1 MGSTVESFE
10 STFALSYILVKTH
23 GLIIPDKLLRT
34 YQAVFCE
41 IQCQRNSNNTKSN
54 MTSVIPD
61 AFERIKNL
69 IAKRDEV
76 KIDNLL
82 FQLHH
87 QVNFIVLLVGFAFTF
102 AENYIDGDAIT
113 CFGQGVNDYT
123 TKFCFIHGS
132 TYIKDSIQT
141 ELTGRKCRMRLAG
154 SQPEPEPSDCLL
166 HVAPIDPNR
175 LHGCH
180 QNAKNVLEEMS

>member
-1 MGSTVESFE
+1 MGSAAESFE

-34 YQAVFCE
+34 YQVVFFKSNVKE
-41 IQCQRNSNNTKSN
+41 IQTTQRVT

-154 SQPEPEPSDCLL
+154 SQPEPEPRVTAYYMWLPLILTVC
-166 HVAPIDPNR
+166 
-175 LHGCH
+175 
-180 QNAKNVLEEMS
+180 